1 MRRHGAYVHVDAGN
15 GETMSRVASARSKIR
30 PFLRRNANLL
40 TAILVVAIIVEG
52 SVAWFYPSRWWQPL
66 VAIVAVSLLVLA
78 WRNLKAAIKFVAS
91 LGLTVM
97 LAALAIQSGFYLTSS
112 AVGGTIWGLSVL
124 SSWAVSVL
132 TSYMVVSTRSRWGVA
147 LASTISSYAVSYLFM
162 EIGVV
167 GVYLISVVASVLVT
181 IVLLK
186 SDWFSRMSKRSPRFL
201 ADWKRGK
208 IADAMKSLWP
218 SAHEGDLKLT
228 RKQSLPAWHGVG
240 SPTVMFVPLDL
251 DESMES
257 TTKHGITYHGRD
269 VRAWLLWLSRKIA
282 SKGLRPAP
290 LVILVDVNGA
300 NDSTSTH
307 PEIIRVPDVD
317 STKAVYYGL
326 MDGTGSRNNLRN
338 AIADLAR
345 RFEGMEKATVK
356 SEARLA
362 KLLDCTQ
369 SADGGSGAEST
380 KESTEVSS
388 SNVES
393 DSGSPEDK
401 SGNSESK

>member
-1 MRRHGAYVHVDAGN
+1 MDAGN

-52 SVAWFYPSRWWQPL
+52 SVTWFYPSRWWQPL

-91 LGLTVM
+91 LGFTVM

-132 TSYMVVSTRSRWGVA
+132 ASYMVVSTRSRWGVA

-167 GVYLISVVASVLVT
+167 GVYLISVVTSVLVT

-186 SDWFSRMSKRSPRFL
+186 SDWFSRVSKRSPRL
-201 ADWKRGK
+201 LVDWKHGK

-257 TTKHGITYHGRD
+257 TTKHGLTYHGRD

-300 NDSTSTH
+300 NDSTSAH

-317 STKAVYYGL
+317 SAKAVYYGL
-326 MDGTGSRNNLRN
+326 MDGTGSRSDLRN

-356 SEARLA
+356 SEARMA
-362 KLLDCTQ
+362 KLLDCTRP
-369 SADGGSGAEST
+369 ADGGSGV
-380 KESTEVSS
+380 ESTEVSS

-393 DSGSPEDK
+393 DSRSAEDK
-401 SGNSESK
+401 SGSSESK

>member
-1 MRRHGAYVHVDAGN
+1 
-15 GETMSRVASARSKIR
+15 MSRVASARSKIR

-112 AVGGTIWGLSVL
+112 AGGGTIWGLSVL